1 MAQTISWTTGEKITA
16 NKLNAISEKV
26 SMEMRDTLIALLQ
39 HVAYTTSEAHEYFE
53 SFRQA
58 WELDD
63 TISRITAVYTQNGN
77 VYSTDTLSSL
87 RNNLVVTAYYENNI
101 SNIVDTYNLSG
112 ELQAGISTITVT
124 YAGVSTTFNVTVTSG
139 TSPS

>member
-1 MAQTISWTTGEKITA
+1 
-16 NKLNAISEKV
+16 
-26 SMEMRDTLIALLQ
+26 MEMRDTLIALLQ